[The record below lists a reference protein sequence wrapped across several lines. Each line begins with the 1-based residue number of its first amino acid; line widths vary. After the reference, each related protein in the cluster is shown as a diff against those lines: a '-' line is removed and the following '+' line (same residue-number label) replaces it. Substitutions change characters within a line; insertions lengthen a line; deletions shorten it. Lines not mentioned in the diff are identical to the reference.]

1 MFAKFFQK
9 LSEIGEFFLTLFS
22 QTGPEPPQNP
32 KASDKAKSP
41 GPNPEEDSCG
51 KGSSAPNRDTPTVKD
66 RILQTT
72 KAGKDQGSTTEHQ
85 DRSSDIETKDQPPND
100 SKHPEQ
106 EAESGEEKDSST
118 KDTVP
123 QSLPDDGK
131 DDETSRQPQE
141 AETTSLQPPEEEED
155 ASISI
160 DDGNGSSRPDS
171 HGSPHNPSLIEGDHT
186 FEATAIDGQNCK
198 GDNVSPD
205 SPKEQKEAK
214 GTETQPLGDAGG
226 GHHPPAQ
233 TDSAP
238 TEDTE
243 SSKSSP
249 ESCPRRESKEPGPP
263 SEPPTSSLGKETKTP
278 LDPHDHSVSTSAG
291 EVDTGGHDLKNE
303 GKESGGSRGEK
314 KDYLPKPKHPR
325 RHTGKRT
332 IRKRNGYKKRAPL
345 KPRPELI
352 CRKPIGSVL
361 WEIVLA
367 EDTMIA
373 SVNQNHQPLKLENG
387 GYPLSTFTGR
397 LAIEFNE
404 DPMTQVLLFN
414 KRPLIFKLKKNW
426 TGEGRRIP
434 RLTKGF
440 FIVIAPKDW
449 HRDGH
454 EQFEPEGCSDSAF
467 MAHYFFRDGSE
478 TTEQIGGFTECGI
491 DSSAPG
497 FELKGKRLF
506 DDSEE
511 GELFVEHPPQL
522 KHANRVVLAL
532 VGEERTDGWVS
543 EHFNPSERILADVL
557 NGRQGRFFVRVYDR
571 EGTKVDS
578 GEFRY
583 LQDLQE
589 IRVNGEPYSENTLL
603 LPSVNGYS
611 PIMVNFNGVDDVLL
625 HSNHQSD
632 ELTKLDENDS
642 LIAYRYPK
650 ADRIR
655 CSLKSGANHV
665 DSVIILPRVWWRLE
679 EDDRETHNWG
689 DRPWEMTRKEFRE
702 HSEMET
708 VIHLRL
714 PLQVS
719 SVKVG
724 FDEEV
729 NLLYRPK
736 KIGNYKETEIH
747 LIEFIDYD
755 QIEHRLHNVAFLN
768 VQIGKE
774 VIPLIRIMA
783 DPAILSFV
791 ADPPSID
798 PGERAKLWWK
808 TRNVEDVSLVTYP
821 EIGNVEK
828 TGNREVLR
836 FQQDMAL
843 CGEIGNVEKTGSRKV
858 DPHRTTT
865 YSLQLMV
872 SGKKYATRTLT
883 VAVKAK
889 FGTLDERPAQEKC
902 NEPTERIY
910 KITVFLDMRGQG
922 KSPQALIEDVK
933 TILSTMNELQVLDT
947 VDLGPEDFR
956 HRFRLIMAA
965 PTSGAL
971 TSVVNRVH
979 EKLRLDST
987 VYRVL
992 QYYGV

>member
-1 MFAKFFQK
+1 MFAKFLQK
-9 LSEIGEFFLTLFS
+9 LSEIGEFFLNLFS
-22 QTGPEPPQNP
+22 PTEPESPQSP

-41 GPNPEEDSCG
+41 QPDPEEDSCG
-51 KGSSAPNRDTPTVKD
+51 KGSSAPNRETPTVKD
-66 RILQTT
+66 RKLQTT
-72 KAGKDQGSTTEHQ
+72 RAGKDQGSTTENQ
-85 DRSSDIETKDQPPND
+85 DRSSDIEKKDQPSND
-100 SKHPEQ
+100 SKHTEQ
-106 EAESGEEKDSST
+106 EAESGGENDSST
-118 KDTVP
+118 NDTFP
-123 QSLPDDGK
+123 QSLSDDGK

-141 AETTSLQPPEEEED
+141 AETTSLQPLEEEED

-160 DDGNGSSRPDS
+160 DDGYGSSQPDS
-171 HGSPHNPSLIEGDHT
+171 HGSPHIPSPVEGDHT
-186 FEATAIDGQNCK
+186 FEITSIDGQNRK
-198 GDNVSPD
+198 GDNVSSD

-214 GTETQPLGDAGG
+214 GTQCQPLGDAGSVQ
-226 GHHPPAQ
+226 HSPTQ
-233 TDSAP
+233 TDK
-238 TEDTE
+238 DTD
-243 SSKSSP
+243 SFKSSP
-249 ESCPRRESKEPGPP
+249 EPCPR
-263 SEPPTSSLGKETKTP
+263 
-278 LDPHDHSVSTSAG
+278 
-291 EVDTGGHDLKNE
+291 HDLNSD
-303 GKESGGSRGEK
+303 GKESAFSRGEK
-314 KDYLPKPKHPR
+314 KVPR
-325 RHTGKRT
+325 RHTGKR
-332 IRKRNGYKKRAPL
+332 IKRKRNGYKKREPL

-367 EDTMIA
+367 PDTAIA
-373 SVNQNHQPLKLENG
+373 SVNQNLQPLKLEDG
-387 GYPLSTFTGR
+387 GYPLSTFTDQ
-397 LAIEFNE
+397 LAVEFNE
-404 DPMTQVLLFN
+404 DPMTQVFLFN

-426 TGEGRRIP
+426 TGEGRKIP

-454 EQFEPEGCSDSAF
+454 EQFEPECCSDSAF

-478 TTEQIGGFTECGI
+478 TTDQISGFTECRI

-497 FELKGKRLF
+497 FELKGKCLF

-511 GELFVEHPPQL
+511 GELFVGYPPRL
-522 KHANRVVLAL
+522 KHANRVALAL

-571 EGTKVDS
+571 RGTKLDS

-632 ELTKLDENDS
+632 ELTKLDENDI

-689 DRPWEMTRKEFRE
+689 DRPLEMTRKGFRE
-702 HSEMET
+702 HSEMEA

-729 NLLYRPK
+729 NLLYRPRK
-736 KIGNYKETEIH
+736 NGNYKETEIP

-755 QIEHRLHNVAFLN
+755 QIEHSLHNVAFLN
-768 VQIGKE
+768 VQIGKK
-774 VIPLIRIMA
+774 VIPVIRVMA

-798 PGERAKLWWK
+798 RGEGAKLWWK
-808 TRNVEDVSLVTYP
+808 TRNVEDISLVIHP
-821 EIGNVEK
+821 EIGK
-828 TGNREVLR
+828 
-836 FQQDMAL
+836 
-843 CGEIGNVEKTGSRKV
+843 VEKTGSREV
-858 DPHRTTT
+858 YPSETTT

-883 VAVKAK
+883 VAVQAK